1 MKFLKLEFRKL
12 WISSHFLKAAIVIFL
27 LLFAYLAYEKGSQ
40 LLFLNHYR
48 QTLVPNT
55 HYKSSNK
62 YLGINSA
69 IVRKDTRA
77 ELAALDRGQHA
88 YFHWFSTTIFDQAH
102 QINSY
107 GFQPNQATD
116 YVLLEQH
123 RRFLYG
129 GGPST
134 SYAQDTLDYLTY
146 LQDHNIQALYPYGF
160 FLHYDLFL
168 DSQSRSSRQIRDYL
182 QYWNHYFFLKGWY
195 LLYAFLQS
203 SYGPLL
209 LLIGLIFLFGGR
221 FASELDHHHPNW
233 RLLKTYGQS
242 RHALYAEQLLSQ
254 VILAMT
260 VIFLPLAVFLLL
272 MAIFGQA
279 GSLRYPVWMVTY
291 NHAFSMFNLGKLY
304 PLYQYLLTALP
315 LLLSLIIFVF
325 ALNGILSLLIKNQKL
340 TNVATCLFLL
350 AGQMI
355 PPNYLNIFSYFQIDH
370 MVTGYFANLT
380 ENGQYYA
387 GFASEL
393 LLMASLL
400 LFVIEFSVLYLL
412 DRRANRGHSLSKSVM

>member
-27 LLFAYLAYEKGSQ
+27 LLFAYLAYEKGGQ

-48 QTLVPNT
+48 QTLVQNT
-55 HYKSSNK
+55 HYKSSNS
-62 YLGINSA
+62 YINSA
-69 IVRKDTRA
+69 IVRKDTRQ
-77 ELAALDRGQHA
+77 ELKALNGGRKT
-88 YFHWFSTTIFDQAH
+88 YFHWFSTTMFDQKN
-102 QINSY
+102 QLNSY

-116 YVLLEQH
+116 YVSPDQN

-129 GGPST
+129 GGDDAG
-134 SYAQDTLDYLTY
+134 YAQQTLDYLAY
-146 LQDHNIQALYPYGF
+146 LQRHRVEALYPYGF
-160 FLHYDLFL
+160 FFHYDNFL
-168 DSQSRSSRQIRDYL
+168 NIQGRTPRRTRDYL

-203 SYGPLL
+203 AYGPLL

-233 RLLKTYGQS
+233 HLLKTYGQS

-254 VILAMT
+254 VILAMIVT
-260 VIFLPLAVFLLL
+260 FLPLAVFLLL

-279 GSLRYPVWMVTY
+279 GSLQYPVWMVTY
-291 NHAFSMFNLGKLY
+291 NHTFSMFNLGKLY

-400 LFVIEFSVLYLL
+400 LYVIEFSVLYLL
-412 DRRANRGHSLSKSVM
+412 DRRANRGHSPSKSVM